1 MSVISDLTVFDGLGV
16 LGACV
21 VLGGYF
27 LLQSGKLR
35 GSDNRYAVVVM
46 VGNLLL
52 LTSVFKAVSLGSM
65 IVQATF
71 VVLSMYGIV
80 RRELAKRKLHFSAA
94 DEGLVAAL
102 LPDMPRAHARRFL
115 DLGTWSS
122 VVPGAQLMREGEP
135 VTHLIYLDD
144 AVAEVTVG
152 DLMLARLTRGVVGEL
167 NALSQSPSSATVTVK
182 EPGRVFVAS
191 GAALR
196 AQMDR
201 DGDFRHGLEA
211 ALNRELGRKLVK
223 SNLQR
228 AHEASKIAT

>member
-1 MSVISDLTVFDGLGV
+1 MSVISDMTVFDGLGV

-52 LTSVFKAVSLGSM
+52 LTNLFQAVSLGSM

-71 VVLSMYGIV
+71 VVLSMYGII
-80 RRELAKRKLHFSAA
+80 RREMAKRKLRFSTV
-94 DEGLVAAL
+94 DEGLLAAL

-115 DLGTWSS
+115 DLGTWSGVTS
-122 VVPGAQLMREGEP
+122 GTVLMRAGEP
-135 VTHLIYLDD
+135 VTHLVYLDD

-152 DLMLARLTRGVVGEL
+152 DLLLARLTRGVVGEL
-167 NALSQSPSSATVTVK
+167 NALSASPSSATVTVTQ
-182 EPGRVFVAS
+182 PGRVFVVS
-191 GAALR
+191 GAALK
-196 AQMDR
+196 AQMNR

-211 ALNRELGRKLVK
+211 ALNRELGRKLVQ

-228 AHEASKIAT
+228 AHDAPKTAT

>member
-52 LTSVFKAVSLGSM
+52 LTNLFQAVSLGSM

-71 VVLSMYGIV
+71 VVLSMYGII
-80 RRELAKRKLHFSAA
+80 RREMAKRKLRFSTA
-94 DEGLVAAL
+94 DEGLLASL

-115 DLGTWSS
+115 DLGTWSG
-122 VVPGAQLMREGEP
+122 VTPGTVLMRAGEP
-135 VTHLIYLDD
+135 VTHLVYLDD

-152 DLMLARLTRGVVGEL
+152 DLLLARLTRGVVGEL
-167 NALSQSPSSATVTVK
+167 NALSASPSSATVTVTQ
-182 EPGRVFVAS
+182 PGRVFVVS
-191 GAALR
+191 GAALK
-196 AQMDR
+196 AQMNR

-211 ALNRELGRKLVK
+211 ALNRELGRKLVQ

-228 AHEASKIAT
+228 AHDAPKTAT

>member
-1 MSVISDLTVFDGLGV
+1 MVISDLTVFDGLGV

-46 VGNLLL
+46 VGNLML
-52 LTSVFKAVSLGSM
+52 LTNLFQAVSLGSM

-80 RRELAKRKLHFSAA
+80 RREIAKRKLRFSSA

-102 LPDMPRAHARRFL
+102 LPDMPRVHARRFL
-115 DLGTWSS
+115 DLGAWSS
-122 VVPGAQLMREGEP
+122 AGPGTVLMREGEA
-135 VTHLIYLDD
+135 VSHLVYLDD

-152 DLMLARLTRGVVGEL
+152 GLSLARLTRGVVGEL
-167 NALSQSPSSATVTVK
+167 NALSKTPSSATVTVT
-182 EPGRVFVAS
+182 EPGRVFVVS
-191 GAALR
+191 GAALK

-211 ALNRELGRKLVK
+211 ALNRELGRKLVQ

-228 AHEASKIAT
+228 AHDAARVGT